1 MEQKRVSQARLV
13 KHDTKSPLRL
23 DHGFALYLACCSTL
37 STCKAERS
45 ACKTFV
51 KLGSVRH
58 DDGTEER
65 TQQDCLFLYFCLSSC
80 GLLRANLSI
89 IQGEHCLSLRLQ
101 VVSLYA
107 TLSRVACNA
116 HETLGARNRQ
126 PEESGCANG

>member
-1 MEQKRVSQARLV
+1 MSQARLV

-65 TQQDCLFLYFCLSSC
+65 TQQDCLFLYFCLRSAACKLEHNSRGALPLPQAASC
-80 GLLRANLSI
+80 LTVCHSQ
-89 IQGEHCLSLRLQ
+89 QGCVQR
-101 VVSLYA
+101 
-107 TLSRVACNA
+107 T
-116 HETLGARNRQ
+116 
-126 PEESGCANG
+126 